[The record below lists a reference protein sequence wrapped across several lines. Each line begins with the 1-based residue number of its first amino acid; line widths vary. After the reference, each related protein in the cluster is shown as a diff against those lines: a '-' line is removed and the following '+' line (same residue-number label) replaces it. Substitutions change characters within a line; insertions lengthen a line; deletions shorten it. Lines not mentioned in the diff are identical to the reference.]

1 MGRKAKT
8 SRASAGGA
16 RATRPTG
23 VPSSER
29 VHESRLPQADETEAS
44 VWIAPL
50 AAFVT
55 LLTLYLATL
64 APTVVGGD
72 SGELTAAAVTGGVP
86 HPPGYPVFI
95 LLARLF
101 AALPFGPSIAWRVN
115 LLSAV
120 STAAGA
126 GLLCATVQLW
136 TRRAAAGLLAAGLF
150 GTNPLVW
157 HYATTAEV
165 FGLNAM
171 FGALALYLWLRIE
184 RVPTRRQVFA
194 LAFACGLGMGN
205 HHTFVFVGAPVL
217 LRSLW
222 VARRE
227 LRAPGVALAVL
238 CGALGLLPYAYLVVA
253 SRSAAAV
260 SWGDESTLDGL
271 LGHFLRRDYGTFSLG
286 KAGSKADAFVENGT
300 FFQTL
305 SLMLGGSL
313 RRLLG
318 LGPLLAVAG
327 YALAPRKR
335 TDRAQSRM
343 LLVLLLGYA
352 FLFCALSNMS
362 TAKPLYRTVLSRFFV
377 QSDLLVAL
385 AAGVGW
391 AWLVERL
398 ETRAASPAR
407 VSRLSLGSACL
418 VFLAGGVVNAGAS
431 QRGNTVFRDFVTAAF
446 ASLPKDA
453 IVITRG
459 DHVTGAVFYFHEVEK
474 LRPDVIHLDQQLLGF
489 RWYCDRARGRHPDLV
504 VPAGVYQPGGFTIKQ
519 LMDANRNRPLVVLD
533 RLGTWDE
540 SWKDGYLLATTGL
553 THPLVPA
560 DRYPSFEQWAER
572 DRQAM
577 ANYDSLT
584 PLRYPIGSWEQ
595 MLGELVL
602 NQQAARAHLALVYSH
617 DEGNAEAPARLAVNL
632 LEQVVRRAGGL
643 PALGIPAEPGV
654 PSIEIHASILKNL
667 GIGYEILARTDPA
680 FTPRI
685 AQAWEIFV
693 AKAPATDPDL
703 PAARAYL
710 KRSRPATRH

>member
-1 MGRKAKT
+1 M
-8 SRASAGGA
+8 
-16 RATRPTG
+16 
-23 VPSSER
+23 
-29 VHESRLPQADETEAS
+29 L
-44 VWIAPL
+44 L
-50 AAFVT
+50 A
-55 LLTLYLATL
+55 LYLATL

-86 HPPGYPVFI
+86 HPPGYPVFS

-120 STAAGA
+120 STATAA

-157 HYATTAEV
+157 HYAATAEV

-205 HHTFVFVGAPVL
+205 HHTFVFIGAPVL

-222 VARRE
+222 VVRRE
-227 LRAPGVALAVL
+227 LRASGMALAVL
-238 CGALGLLPYAYLVVA
+238 CGALGLFPYAYLVVA

-286 KAGSKADAFVENGT
+286 KTSSKADAFVESGT

-305 SLMLGGSL
+305 TLMMGGSL

-318 LGPLLAVAG
+318 LGPLLAVAA

-335 TDRAQSRM
+335 PDRAQSRM

-352 FLFCALSNMS
+352 FLFCVLSNMS

-377 QSDLLVAL
+377 QSDLLMAL
-385 AAGVGW
+385 TAGIGW
-391 AWLVERL
+391 AWLVQRL
-398 ETRAASPAR
+398 EKRAASPVG
-407 VSRLSLGSACL
+407 VSRLSLAGACL
-418 VFLAGGVVNAGAS
+418 VFLAGVVVNAGAS
-431 QRGNTVFRDFVTAAF
+431 QRRNTVFRDFVEAAF

-453 IVITRG
+453 IVVTMG

-489 RWYCDRARGRHPDLV
+489 RWYCDRARRRHPDLI

-519 LMDANRNRPLVVLD
+519 LMDGNRNRPLVVLD

-540 SWKDGYLLATTGL
+540 SWKNGYLLATTGL

-560 DRYPSFEQWAER
+560 DRYPNFEQWAER

-595 MLGELVL
+595 MLGELLL

-617 DEGNAEAPARLAVNL
+617 DAGNAQAPARLAVDL

-643 PALGIPAEPGV
+643 PALGIAAEPGV

-667 GIGYEILARTDPA
+667 GIGYEILSRIDPA

-693 AKAPATDPDL
+693 AKAQANDPDL
-703 PAARAYL
+703 PAVRAYL
-710 KRSRPATRH
+710 KRGPPAARH

>member
-1 MGRKAKT
+1 
-8 SRASAGGA
+8 
-16 RATRPTG
+16 
-23 VPSSER
+23 
-29 VHESRLPQADETEAS
+29 
-44 VWIAPL
+44 
-50 AAFVT
+50 
-55 LLTLYLATL
+55 
-64 APTVVGGD
+64 
-72 SGELTAAAVTGGVP
+72 
-86 HPPGYPVFI
+86 
-95 LLARLF
+95 
-101 AALPFGPSIAWRVN
+101 
-115 LLSAV
+115 
-120 STAAGA
+120 
-126 GLLCATVQLW
+126 
-136 TRRAAAGLLAAGLF
+136 
-150 GTNPLVW
+150 
-157 HYATTAEV
+157 
-165 FGLNAM
+165 M

-453 IVITRG
+453 IVITMG

>member
-1 MGRKAKT
+1 M
-8 SRASAGGA
+8 
-16 RATRPTG
+16 
-23 VPSSER
+23 
-29 VHESRLPQADETEAS
+29 
-44 VWIAPL
+44 
-50 AAFVT
+50 
-55 LLTLYLATL
+55 
-64 APTVVGGD
+64 
-72 SGELTAAAVTGGVP
+72 
-86 HPPGYPVFI
+86 
-95 LLARLF
+95 
-101 AALPFGPSIAWRVN
+101 
-115 LLSAV
+115 
-120 STAAGA
+120 
-126 GLLCATVQLW
+126 
-136 TRRAAAGLLAAGLF
+136 
-150 GTNPLVW
+150 
-157 HYATTAEV
+157 
-165 FGLNAM
+165 
-171 FGALALYLWLRIE
+171 
-184 RVPTRRQVFA
+184 
-194 LAFACGLGMGN
+194 
-205 HHTFVFVGAPVL
+205 
-217 LRSLW
+217 
-222 VARRE
+222 
-227 LRAPGVALAVL
+227 
-238 CGALGLLPYAYLVVA
+238 
-253 SRSAAAV
+253 
-260 SWGDESTLDGL
+260 
-271 LGHFLRRDYGTFSLG
+271 
-286 KAGSKADAFVENGT
+286 
-300 FFQTL
+300 
-305 SLMLGGSL
+305 
-313 RRLLG
+313 
-318 LGPLLAVAG
+318 
-327 YALAPRKR
+327 
-335 TDRAQSRM
+335 
-343 LLVLLLGYA
+343 
-352 FLFCALSNMS
+352 
-362 TAKPLYRTVLSRFFV
+362 
-377 QSDLLVAL
+377 
-385 AAGVGW
+385 
-391 AWLVERL
+391 
-398 ETRAASPAR
+398 
-407 VSRLSLGSACL
+407 SRLSLGSACL

-453 IVITRG
+453 IVITMG